1 MSTEKKPVILFV
13 DVLGV
18 RSKWLSGGQPAAE
31 AAFQEFRTLIAA
43 SMKGTVSDSLV
54 RGVVE
59 SDSAAL
65 TFSSLLPAL
74 DAAKALY
81 SAAFRRKRGR
91 VWLRGCIVSLD
102 GHDALRT
109 STTFSGKLDKIE
121 LNLYSKPL
129 LEAIAV
135 EKSGFKGMRLLV
147 ESSLINAEVR
157 ATVKQ
162 PIGHLNFIPL
172 CKLKAM
178 HYPKRI
184 DRLFVDYLWMASIDR
199 DEFDDMR
206 SIMAVRLRGAAG
218 DPEEFSQAAAT
229 QVVFHE
235 CGAILGSLGGKVH
248 YRTLT
253 DAERAEEEAAPKSNP
268 VA

>member
-1 MSTEKKPVILFV
+1 MSADKKPVILFV

-74 DAAKALY
+74 EAAKALY
-81 SAAFRRKRGR
+81 SAAFRRKHGR

-102 GHDALRT
+102 GQDALRT
-109 STTFSGKLDKIE
+109 STTFSGKLKSIE

-147 ESSLINAEVR
+147 ESSLITAEVR
-157 ATVKQ
+157 AAVKQ

-178 HYPKRI
+178 RYPKRI
-184 DRLFVDYLWMASIDR
+184 DGLFVDYLWMATVER

-218 DPEEFSQAAAT
+218 DPEEFNQAAAT

-235 CGAILGSLGGKVH
+235 CGAILGSLGGKAH
-248 YRTLT
+248 YRTLR
-253 DAERAEEEAAPKSNP
+253 DAERAGEEVTPNSTPGE
-268 VA
+268 

>member
-1 MSTEKKPVILFV
+1 MSAAETPVILFV

-18 RSKWLSGGQPAAE
+18 RSKWLTGGQSAAE

-65 TFSSLLPAL
+65 TFSGLLPAL
-74 DAAKALY
+74 ESAKALY

-102 GHDALRT
+102 GKNALRT
-109 STTFSGKLDKIE
+109 STTFSGKLSKVE
-121 LNLYSKPL
+121 LTLYGKPL

-147 ESSLINAEVR
+147 ESRLINPDVR
-157 ATVKQ
+157 VAVKQ

-178 HYPKRI
+178 RYPKRL
-184 DRLFVDYLWMASIDR
+184 DGFFVDYLWMASVNR
-199 DEFDDMR
+199 DEFEDMR
-206 SIMAVRLRGAAG
+206 SIMAVRLRGAASE
-218 DPEEFSQAAAT
+218 PEEFAQAAAT

-235 CGAILGSLGGKVH
+235 CGAILSSLGGKAH
-248 YRTLT
+248 YRTLR
-253 DAERAEEEAAPKSNP
+253 DAERAEGAIR
-268 VA
+268 

>member
-1 MSTEKKPVILFV
+1 MSAEKKPVILFV

-18 RSKWLSGGQPAAE
+18 KSKWLSGGQPAAE
-31 AAFQEFRTLIAA
+31 RAFKEFRNFIAA
-43 SMKGTVSDSLV
+43 SINGAVSDSLV

-65 TFSSLLPAL
+65 TFSGLIPAL
-74 DAAKALY
+74 DAAKTLY
-81 SAAFRRKRGR
+81 SVAFRRTRGR
-91 VWLRGCIVSLD
+91 VWLRGCIVGID
-102 GHDALRT
+102 GQDSPKT
-109 STTFSGKLDKIE
+109 STTFSGKLEKIE

-147 ESSLINAEVR
+147 ERSLIDVQVR
-157 ATVKQ
+157 AAVKQ

-178 HYPKRI
+178 RYPKRI
-184 DRLFVDYLWMASIDR
+184 DGQFVDYLWMGSVNR
-199 DEFDDMR
+199 DEFDEMR
-206 SIMAVRLRGAAG
+206 SIMALRLRGAAS
-218 DPEEFSQAAAT
+218 DPEEFTQAAAT

-235 CGAILGSLGGKVH
+235 CGAILSSLGGKVH
-248 YRTLT
+248 YRALKDMEHMTKQ
-253 DAERAEEEAAPKSNP
+253 PQ
-268 VA
+268 

>member
-1 MSTEKKPVILFV
+1 MSTESKSVILFV

-31 AAFQEFRTLIAA
+31 AAFQTFRTLIAA
-43 SMKGTVSDSLV
+43 SLKGPVSDSLV

-65 TFSSLLPAL
+65 TFASLLPAL

-81 SAAFRRKRGR
+81 SMAFRRNHGR

-102 GHDALRT
+102 GQDALRI
-109 STTFSGKLDKIE
+109 STTFSGKLAKIE

-157 ATVKQ
+157 TAVKQ

-178 HYPKRI
+178 RYPKRI
-184 DRLFVDYLWMASIDR
+184 DGLFVDYLWMGSVDR
-199 DEFDDMR
+199 GEFEEMR
-206 SIMAVRLRGAAG
+206 SIMAVRLRRAASE
-218 DPEEFSQAAAT
+218 PEEFTQAAAT

-248 YRTLT
+248 YRTIK
-253 DAERAEEEAAPKSNP
+253 DAERAEAD
-268 VA
+268 